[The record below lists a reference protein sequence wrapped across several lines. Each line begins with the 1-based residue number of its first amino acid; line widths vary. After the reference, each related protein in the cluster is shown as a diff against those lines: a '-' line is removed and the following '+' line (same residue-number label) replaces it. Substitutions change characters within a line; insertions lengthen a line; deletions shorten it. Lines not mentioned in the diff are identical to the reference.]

1 MTLTENVMHIKAN
14 NYIIRACF
22 LIQKIKEMHSN
33 VCLYCFLDENDN
45 FEYNG
50 YITLNVLCVMLNV
63 MFLGLKIIS
72 SLNVNNWKYL
82 ERFVRH
88 INVNNGY
95 GFSSV
100 SFLWATSIDAYM
112 YMHENKSFLN
122 FQIFQKKHK

>member
-33 VCLYCFLDENDN
+33 VCLYCFLDE
-45 FEYNG
+45 
-50 YITLNVLCVMLNV
+50 
-63 MFLGLKIIS
+63 MFWGLKIIS

-122 FQIFQKKHK
+122 FQFSKKKAQIAFYLMAKVWALLKASK